1 VLYFLM
7 QEKIKRNHNFII
19 FMLKILEN
27 FDEVTNLEVFFLNN
41 LSFDKNKPIDF
52 VGIGRLCID
61 LNANEINRPMEETMT
76 FTKYLGGSPAN
87 IAVGMAVLGMK
98 TGFIGRVA
106 DDQMG
111 RFITKYLED
120 RGTDTSGVVVDKSGS
135 VTGLAFT
142 EIKSPTDCSI
152 LMYRDNVADLKLE
165 PKDVKEEYIKQAKA
179 LLISGTALSK
189 SPSREAVFLALD
201 YARKN
206 DVVVLFDIDY
216 RPYTW
221 VSEEETA
228 IYYNLAAEK
237 CDVIIGTREE
247 FDMMEALTNPGNKD
261 DYVTAK
267 KWFDYNAKI
276 VVIKHGKEGSIA
288 YTKEGETFT
297 GRIFPAKVVKT
308 FGAGDS
314 YASAFIYG
322 LMQGW
327 EVDKCM
333 EFGSASASIVISS
346 HSCSDAM
353 PTAEQIKLYI
363 EQNEKK

>member
-1 VLYFLM
+1 MKYLTFDTQKPLD
-7 QEKIKRNHNFII
+7 FIA
-19 FMLKILEN
+19 
-27 FDEVTNLEVFFLNN
+27 
-41 LSFDKNKPIDF
+41 
-52 VGIGRLCID
+52 IGRLCID
-61 LNANEINRPMEETMT
+61 LNANEINRPMEETIT
-76 FTKYLGGSPAN
+76 FTKYVGGSPAN
-87 IAVGMAVLGMK
+87 IAIGMSRLGMK

-111 RFITKYLED
+111 RYIINYLKKNNI
-120 RGTDTSGVVVDKSGS
+120 DTSNVITDKSGS

-165 PKDVKEEYIKQAKA
+165 PRDVKEDYIKQAKV
-179 LLISGTALSK
+179 LLISGTALAK

-201 YARKN
+201 YARKHG
-206 DVVVLFDIDY
+206 VVVFFDLDY

-221 VSEEETA
+221 SSQEETA

-247 FDMMEALTNPGNKD
+247 FDMMEQFESNRND
-261 DYVTAK
+261 DEKTAK
-267 KWFDYNAKI
+267 RWFNYQAKI
-276 VVIKHGKEGSIA
+276 VVIKHGKDGSIA
-288 YTKEGETFT
+288 YTKEGEKFKGT
-297 GRIFPAKVVKT
+297 IFPANVIKT

-314 YASAFIYG
+314 YAAAFIYG

-327 EVDKCM
+327 DIPKAM
-333 EFGSASASIVISS
+333 EYGAAAASIVISS

-353 PTAEQIKLYI
+353 PTLQQIEEFIQKYKNDQI
-363 EQNEKK
+363 VAK

>member
-1 VLYFLM
+1 M
-7 QEKIKRNHNFII
+7 
-19 FMLKILEN
+19 
-27 FDEVTNLEVFFLNN
+27 NN
-41 LSFDKNKPIDF
+41 LTFESQRAMDF
-52 VGIGRLCID
+52 IGVGRLCID

-87 IAVGMAVLGMK
+87 IAVGMANLGMK

-111 RFITKYLED
+111 RFITSYLEKTGID
-120 RGTDTSGVVVDKSGS
+120 SSNIVVDKSGS
-135 VTGLAFT
+135 LTGLSFT

-165 PKDVKEEYIKQAKA
+165 PTDINEEYIKGAKA

-189 SPSREAVFLALD
+189 SPSREATFVALD
-201 YARKN
+201 YAKKHN
-206 DVVVLFDIDY
+206 LVVFFDVDY

-221 VSEEETA
+221 VSQEETA
-228 IYYNLAAEK
+228 VYYNLAAEK

-247 FDMMEALTNPGNKD
+247 FDMMEALTNPGNSD
-261 DYVTAK
+261 DYVTAN

-276 VVIKHGKEGSIA
+276 VVIKHGKDGSIA
-288 YTKEGETFT
+288 YNKEGETFKGT
-297 GRIFPAKVVKT
+297 IFPAKVVKT

-327 EVDKCM
+327 DIDKAM

-353 PTAEQIKLYI
+353 PNVEQIKQYI
-363 EQNEKK
+363 NENK